1 MIRNCTQL
9 SAMLLLA
16 STLYADNYWSRFRGP
31 NGTGMIEGGNPPVHL
46 NDDTGLKWK
55 VPVGLGH
62 SSPIIWG
69 DRIFLTSFE
78 NKTVFIHAI
87 SKKDGTI
94 EWSRKRSYEGPRKG
108 PGFEDLHEDTNPA
121 AMTLC
126 ADDQRVYA
134 YGLSIGLTSY
144 DHSGNEIWHH
154 DFKRT
159 PFLYGTG
166 GSPMV
171 HDGTVFLLRDS
182 LKKANSMLYAFNGK
196 TGEILWKTPRP
207 FSNISYCTPS
217 VLETP
222 DGDEIVTLGAG
233 RLSGYSAETGKEV
246 WSLDG
251 MGKSSINLPVVR
263 DEELFI
269 NAKIMLGFE
278 VDYNHEKAW
287 EYILSF
293 DKNENGVIEEKEITQ
308 GIRMPQRPDLPLSS
322 PGFGYVMRPSTRFK
336 SEFDLNN
343 DGKIPFEEFV
353 SKIDSMTRKM
363 QAAQGRVQIV
373 RKKGET
379 PTPELL
385 WSERR
390 YLPEIPT
397 ILPYGDRVY
406 AVLNGGFFVVRDAE
420 TGKLIE
426 KDRLNASGMY
436 AASPVA
442 ANDHI
447 YFASRRGVV
456 TVMKTDDSFEKVS
469 TIQLDGEIY
478 ATPAIQDNLIFFRT
492 TKWLYAFQ

>member
-1 MIRNCTQL
+1 
-9 SAMLLLA
+9 
-16 STLYADNYWSRFRGP
+16 
-31 NGTGMIEGGNPPVHL
+31 
-46 NDDTGLKWK
+46 
-55 VPVGLGH
+55 
-62 SSPIIWG
+62 
-69 DRIFLTSFE
+69 
-78 NKTVFIHAI
+78 
-87 SKKDGTI
+87 
-94 EWSRKRSYEGPRKG
+94 
-108 PGFEDLHEDTNPA
+108 
-121 AMTLC
+121 
-126 ADDQRVYA
+126 
-134 YGLSIGLTSY
+134 
-144 DHSGNEIWHH
+144 
-154 DFKRT
+154 
-159 PFLYGTG
+159 
-166 GSPMV
+166 
-171 HDGTVFLLRDS
+171 
-182 LKKANSMLYAFNGK
+182 
-196 TGEILWKTPRP
+196 
-207 FSNISYCTPS
+207 
-217 VLETP
+217 
-222 DGDEIVTLGAG
+222 
-233 RLSGYSAETGKEV
+233 
-246 WSLDG
+246 

-322 PGFGYVMRPSTRFK
+322 PGFGYVMKPPTRFK

-343 DGKIPFEEFV
+343 DGRIPFEEFV
-353 SKIDSMTRKM
+353 AKIDSMTRKM

-373 RKKGET
+373 RKKGQT

-397 ILPYGDRVY
+397 ILPYGERVY
-406 AVLNGGFFVVRDAE
+406 AVLNGGFFVVRDAN